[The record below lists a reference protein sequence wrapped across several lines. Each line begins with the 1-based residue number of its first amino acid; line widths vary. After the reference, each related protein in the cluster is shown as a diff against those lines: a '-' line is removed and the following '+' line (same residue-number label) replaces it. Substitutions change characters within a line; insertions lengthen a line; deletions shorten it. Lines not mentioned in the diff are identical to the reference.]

1 MNPYDWSEIANI
13 SIIWPNYNK
22 CVLQEQL
29 SEINLAKYRK
39 MQSDLEEA
47 ETRANVAEKLI
58 DQLRSRAIQSVTGP
72 EEVSVSASCIMHTLF
87 S

>member
-1 MNPYDWSEIANI
+1 
-13 SIIWPNYNK
+13 
-22 CVLQEQL
+22 
-29 SEINLAKYRK
+29 

-72 EEVSVSASCIMHTLF
+72 EDVSVSDSCIMNNLF